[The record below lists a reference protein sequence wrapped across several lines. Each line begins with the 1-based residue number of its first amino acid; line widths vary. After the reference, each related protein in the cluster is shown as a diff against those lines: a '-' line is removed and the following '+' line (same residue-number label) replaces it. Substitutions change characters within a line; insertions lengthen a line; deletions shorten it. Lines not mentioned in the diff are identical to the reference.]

1 MKKQWY
7 RTGVAVLGG
16 TLLLGSLT
24 ACVPLVLGGGAVT
37 TAMVATDRRT
47 SGMIVE
53 DERIEQK
60 AAAKIREI
68 LHEGSRASVTSFNR
82 TAMIT
87 GEVRTAA
94 QKEALERAVA
104 SVENVRR
111 VVNEVQVVPFVS
123 SLSQR
128 SKDAFITSKVKASF
142 LDAKDLQANTIKVV
156 TEQNVVYLMG
166 IVTPRESKRAAEI
179 ARGVNGV
186 SKVVRVFETISED
199 DLANYKAREEAL
211 EKQGTAAPAVQ
222 AAEPVVEITPV
233 K

>member
-1 MKKQWY
+1 M
-7 RTGVAVLGG
+7 
-16 TLLLGSLT
+16 
-24 ACVPLVLGGGAVT
+24 
-37 TAMVATDRRT
+37 
-47 SGMIVE
+47 
-53 DERIEQK
+53 
-60 AAAKIREI
+60 
-68 LHEGSRASVTSFNR
+68 
-82 TAMIT
+82 
-87 GEVRTAA
+87 
-94 QKEALERAVA
+94 
-104 SVENVRR
+104 ENVRR

>member
-1 MKKQWY
+1 MDSKQRIKELMNERGWSEY
-7 RTGVAVLGG
+7 RLAIESNLSQSTVANIFNRNTTPSVS
-16 TLLLGSLT
+16 TLEAICSGFGITMAQFFAS
-24 ACVPLVLGGGAVT
+24 GN
-37 TAMVATDRRT
+37 MVEL
-47 SGMIVE
+47 SE
-53 DERIEQK
+53 EQK
-60 AAAKIREI
+60 QMFDAW
-68 LHEGSRASVTSFNR
+68 SVLTK
-82 TAMIT
+82 
-87 GEVRTAA
+87 A